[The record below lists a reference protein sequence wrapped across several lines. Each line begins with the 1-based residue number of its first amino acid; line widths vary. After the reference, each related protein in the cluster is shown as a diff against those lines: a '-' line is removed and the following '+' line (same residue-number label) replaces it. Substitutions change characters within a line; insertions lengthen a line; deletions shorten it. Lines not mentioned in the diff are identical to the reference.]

1 MANMAKSQYAVQK
14 MIRDNVLAG
23 LTAFGQDN
31 WECIEF
37 AQATMQNA
45 DRIVTMNCIGV
56 DRIGW
61 QGTRYN
67 ALATIRTDEWLE
79 EQSWQFQIILKR
91 YDGAVTADT
100 VTTQDIASMLITW
113 FNGKGCEEFRRVGVA
128 NLRIDPSSVI
138 VYNDDSNIYQ
148 KRAVFTMKLQVP
160 RDFEYGMIAA
170 DVLKPK
176 IAPI

>member
-1 MANMAKSQYAVQK
+1 MANMAKGQYAVQK

-45 DRIVTMNCIGV
+45 DRIVTMNCTGV

-61 QGTRYN
+61 QGTLYN
-67 ALATIRTDEWLE
+67 ALATIRIDEWLE
-79 EQSWQFQIILKR
+79 EQSWQFQVILKR
-91 YDGAVTADT
+91 YGDTVTADT
-100 VTTQDIASMLITW
+100 VTTQDIAAMLITW
-113 FNGKGCEEFRRVGVA
+113 FNGRGCDEFRRVGVA

-160 RDFEYGMIAA
+160 RDFEYGIIAA
-170 DVLKPK
+170 DVLKPE

>member
-1 MANMAKSQYAVQK
+1 MANMAKGQYAVQK

-23 LTAFGQDN
+23 LTAFGQAD

-61 QGTRYN
+61 QGTRYD
-67 ALATIRTDEWLE
+67 ALATVCTDEWLE
-79 EQSWQFQIILKR
+79 EQSWQFQVILKR
-91 YDGAVTADT
+91 YDDAVTADT
-100 VTTQDIASMLITW
+100 VTTQDIAAMLITW
-113 FNGKGCEEFRRVGVA
+113 FNGRGCGEFRKVGVA

-160 RDFEYGMIAA
+160 RDFTYRQDFAEII
-170 DVLKPK
+170 KPDAK
-176 IAPI
+176 PI